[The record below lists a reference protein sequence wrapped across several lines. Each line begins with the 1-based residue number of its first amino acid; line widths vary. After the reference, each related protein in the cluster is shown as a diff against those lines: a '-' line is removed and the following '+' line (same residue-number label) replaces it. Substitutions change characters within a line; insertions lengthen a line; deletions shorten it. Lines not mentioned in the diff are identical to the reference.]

1 MMTIIKLRGVKN
13 LATDIKLNQLY
24 NQFDALLL
32 ELRKVDLPDTIIQLI
47 NKEVEEINTSNAVT
61 TADLRK
67 VIKKKQTAILRLI
80 EKELQLVPKNY
91 YRTLYLALGMTV
103 FGIPLGVLAGVFLGN
118 SGLFALGLPVGVAIG
133 VTIGTAMDKK
143 AVKENRQLNVEIKY

>member
-1 MMTIIKLRGVKN
+1 MMTIINLRGVKN
-13 LATDIKLNQLY
+13 LASDVKLNQLY
-24 NQFDALLL
+24 NQFDTLLS
-32 ELRKVDLPDTIIQLI
+32 ELRKKEIPDSIIQLI
-47 NKEVEEINTSNAVT
+47 NKEVEEINTSNSLT
-61 TADLRK
+61 TNDLRK

-80 EKELQLVPKNY
+80 EKEIQLVPKNY

-118 SGLFALGLPVGVAIG
+118 PGLFALGLPIGVAIG
-133 VTIGTAMDKK
+133 VTVGTAVDKK